1 MNKEEIV
8 SKLKKTVSAKKIDWT
23 LAESLIEAL
32 GENINDIE
40 ETVAD
45 EKETIL
51 SELYEHID
59 SGKGDVAVRLTELF
73 LKHGYDVSVNDR
85 LNGAVCLDRL
95 CWAFYD
101 HYILHVAELLL
112 NAGADPSIDLSD
124 DGDYEGSV
132 GILNSIS
139 WKSGSWNTGY
149 YDTANIFEAYYLMAE
164 RVLNGKA
171 YQGIRSFRDCVG
183 KTVTRVEQL
192 KVKDE
197 KQTHPCSFSEA
208 IVFWCDDMP
217 LIVSKYID
225 FMVNPYYRVDSLECV
240 DISDAFQPVIGQKVR
255 GLRYQT
261 ANYARISF
269 EDGNS
274 VLFGNDSW
282 MGERH
287 ETVGRYLIGKK
298 EQRWKKGDQIKK
310 LMFTSGFNFSDQCRV
325 YDINDVYIRTNSKLY
340 HMYSKG
346 KDYEKHAL
354 VTEEVPRFWGE
365 RLSRT
370 IDMQDFTVEEV
381 GYEGDALQ
389 WIQLKSAEEY
399 LFLRVDTF
407 EGVHILRTEKRDLN
421 PFYPNTFDKEYCKRI
436 KFLDK

>member
-1 MNKEEIV
+1 M
-8 SKLKKTVSAKKIDWT
+8 
-23 LAESLIEAL
+23 
-32 GENINDIE
+32 
-40 ETVAD
+40 
-45 EKETIL
+45 
-51 SELYEHID
+51 
-59 SGKGDVAVRLTELF
+59 
-73 LKHGYDVSVNDR
+73 
-85 LNGAVCLDRL
+85 
-95 CWAFYD
+95 
-101 HYILHVAELLL
+101 L

-124 DGDYEGSV
+124 DGHYEGNI

-139 WKSGSWNTGY
+139 WRSGDWMTGE
-149 YDTANIFEAYYLMAE
+149 YDSANINEAYYLMAE
-164 RVLNGKA
+164 RALNGKA

-183 KTVTRVEQL
+183 KTVTCVEQL
-192 KVKDE
+192 KAKDE
-197 KQTHPCSFSEA
+197 KQTHPCSFPEA

-217 LIVSKYID
+217 LVASKHID
-225 FMVNPYYRVDSLECV
+225 FMVNPYYMKDGLECV
-240 DISDAFQPVIGQKVR
+240 DISEVFQPIIGQKVR

-282 MGERH
+282 MGGKH

-310 LMFTSGFNFSDQCRV
+310 LMFTSGFNFSNQCRV

-346 KDYEKHAL
+346 KDYEKHTL
-354 VTEEVPRFWGE
+354 VTEEIPRFWGE
-365 RLSRT
+365 KLSRT

-381 GYEGDALQ
+381 WYEGDALQ
-389 WIQLKSAEEY
+389 WIQMKSGEEY